1 MNKVETIIFGKLVS
15 VDQKA
20 LSTFRKK
27 EKLLKTALE
36 LQKLGYSK
44 ELEDNVRK
52 IRNIN
57 RKIERNGWHV
67 RFL

>member
-1 MNKVETIIFGKLVS
+1 MNTVETILFGKLVS
-15 VDQKA
+15 VDQEA

-27 EKLLKTALE
+27 EQLVKTAME
-36 LQKLGYSK
+36 LQKFGYSK

-57 RKIERNGWHV
+57 RKITKNNWFV
-67 RFL
+67 RFV